1 MWVHALKMLEQADR
15 LQRQFFQLRQS
26 SQKGPMWKPPVDIF
40 ETRDKLFIRVALPGV
55 DPDDI
60 SVIVDNDTLAVVG
73 ERPLAARGQ
82 CRHPAHGNSP
92 WSF

>member
-1 MWVHALKMLEQADR
+1 MWE
-15 LQRQFFQLRQS
+15 
-26 SQKGPMWKPPVDIF
+26 PPVDIF